1 MSEKFLLENFVLLT
15 GKSLGILIF
24 PMDWN
29 LNEIYFHYM
38 CFLSILPKSSGINT
52 SDVHYCKWCSELV
65 SIRGSR
71 KITNL
76 VMVVLT

>member
-29 LNEIYFHYM
+29 VNEIYFHYM
-38 CFLSILPKSSGINT
+38 CFLSILPKSSW
-52 SDVHYCKWCSELV
+52 HQHF
-65 SIRGSR
+65 
-71 KITNL
+71 
-76 VMVVLT
+76 

>member
-29 LNEIYFHYM
+29 VNEIYFHYM
-38 CFLSILPKSSGINT
+38 CSLSILPKSSW
-52 SDVHYCKWCSELV
+52 HYCSWCSELV
-65 SIRGSR
+65 SIRGCLMR
-71 KITNL
+71 VHNTL
-76 VMVVLT
+76 TAVVPYLTL